1 MSPKSPVKDVQEAL
15 FSEVKNVQETLFS
28 GGQGESPPKREMIV
42 ELSGGGGGD
51 TRTSVCSNTNGAGGL
66 NTNVCR
72 VNSTEAGTRGRDRHV
87 TRDTKCLDG
96 HVTRDTKCRDGHVT
110 RDTICRDQHV
120 TPSVLCLHER
130 AAHFSSSI
138 LEWIYS

>member
-42 ELSGGGGGD
+42 ELSGGGGGGGD

-87 TRDTKCLDG
+87 TRDTICWDG
-96 HVTRDTKCRDGHVT
+96 HVTRDTK
-110 RDTICRDQHV
+110 CRDQHV

>member
-51 TRTSVCSNTNGAGGL
+51 TRTSVCSNTNGE
-66 NTNVCR
+66 TIISSEISCKMSYKMHIR
-72 VNSTEAGTRGRDRHV
+72 YNS
-87 TRDTKCLDG
+87 
-96 HVTRDTKCRDGHVT
+96 
-110 RDTICRDQHV
+110 
-120 TPSVLCLHER
+120 
-130 AAHFSSSI
+130 
-138 LEWIYS
+138 